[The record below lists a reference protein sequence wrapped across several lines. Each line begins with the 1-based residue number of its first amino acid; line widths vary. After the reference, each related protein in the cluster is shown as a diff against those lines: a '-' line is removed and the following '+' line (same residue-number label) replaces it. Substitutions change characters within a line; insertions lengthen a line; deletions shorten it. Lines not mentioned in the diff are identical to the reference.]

1 MKKSTTLKLLFFFV
15 YISSPYVFAQ
25 GSAHLL
31 FHMGLGTNGK
41 FFVGGTIKNTGD
53 GPIAKGYIII
63 LPVEKNCKPLKF
75 IMSEYQKLEAGKEIQ
90 FRIPIESTL
99 YAYRIAGFKAFDDMG
114 FELQTVD
121 ETKKIIEARHDKEV
135 LTCKHSQKS

>member
-1 MKKSTTLKLLFFFV
+1 MKKATMLKLLFFFV
-15 YISSPYVFAQ
+15 YVFSPLVFAQ
-25 GSAHLL
+25 GNAHLL
-31 FHMGLGTNGK
+31 FHMGLGANGK

-53 GPIAKGYIII
+53 GPVAKGYIII
-63 LPVEKNCKPLKF
+63 LPVEMNCKPMEF
-75 IMSEYQKLEAGKEIQ
+75 IMSEYQNLDPGKEIQ

-114 FELQTVD
+114 FELQSVD

-135 LTCKHSQKS
+135 LTCKKSQNS